1 MSTFVRATCVAVAAV
16 VVAACKPAP
25 PPTRVVVL
33 GLDGATWSIAQPML
47 DGGELP
53 NLARLIARGVRATP
67 IADPPLFAPV
77 VWTTL
82 ATGVPADQHGVS
94 NWALAGSGYRRVPA
108 LWSRVA
114 AAGKASVLVNVP
126 GTWKAERLERAV
138 IVADVGMARGY
149 VGGAGGGAFFDV
161 AAATLPRPYEKLG
174 NLLRVVATPLA
185 PGEWSDWAEVDD
197 PDVEPSVLRV
207 KRLDGD
213 RAWVSP
219 MYAADLGAAAISPP
233 EVADEL
239 AGYLGM
245 PYVREGPAWSAYGEG
260 EVPDVFAEHLLQTTD
275 VQRAAAHRLL
285 KTKPSDLFIWVDP
298 LVDRMQHAF
307 WQRPDRVREAY
318 READRHLGELVAHAP
333 DAWVVV
339 ASAHGY
345 ADAAPG
351 TRGDHAPA
359 GMLVIGGPGLTGN
372 AGEIRLVDVA
382 PTLACLLD
390 LDRTGMTGT
399 PLAVVRDARPA
410 CR

>member
-1 MSTFVRATCVAVAAV
+1 MTRRLRAALFAAVAFASC
-16 VVAACKPAP
+16 APAP

-33 GLDGATWSIAQPML
+33 GLDGATWTIAQPML
-47 DGGELP
+47 DAGELP

-77 VWTTL
+77 AWTTL
-82 ATGVPADQHGVS
+82 VTGVPAEQHGIS
-94 NWALAGSGYRRVPA
+94 NWALAGSGYRTVPA
-108 LWSRVA
+108 LWSRVE

-126 GTWKAERLERAV
+126 GTWKAERLARAV

-149 VGGAGGGAFFDV
+149 VGGAGGGVFFDV
-161 AAATLPRPYEKLG
+161 AAATLPAPYEKLG

-197 PDVEPSVLRV
+197 PDVEASVLRV
-207 KRLDGD
+207 KRLDGG

-219 MYAADLGAAAISPP
+219 MYAADLGASAVAPP
-233 EVADEL
+233 EVAGEL

-245 PYVREGPAWSAYGEG
+245 PYVREGPAWSAYGEA
-260 EVPDVFAEHLLQTTD
+260 EVPDVFAEHLVQTTD

-285 KTKPSDLFIWVDP
+285 KTKPWDLFVWVDP
-298 LVDRMQHAF
+298 LLDRMQHAF
-307 WQRPDRVREAY
+307 WHRPDRVREAY
-318 READRHLGELVAHAP
+318 REVDRHVGEFLPYVS

-345 ADAAPG
+345 GDAATG
-351 TRGDHAPA
+351 RRGDHAAPA
-359 GMLVIGGPGLTGN
+359 MLVIAGPGLTGD
-372 AGEIRLVDVA
+372 AGEIPLVDVA
-382 PTLACLLD
+382 PTIACLLD
-390 LDRTGMTGT
+390 LDRSGMSGT
-399 PLAVVRDARPA
+399 PLAPVRAARPA